1 MCKQC
6 NANPVYEFT
15 NQRKLCKNCFT
26 GYFEKKALYSI
37 RKFGMIKKGNVI
49 GYENKK
55 DFRNVVLLEILKI
68 LEDKASV
75 EIINL
80 PNKRVNKTVSP
91 STLDLEA
98 GEITNTLIKKNMN
111 ELKKISPVENRIIKP
126 LYLFLDEEVLLYAKL
141 KNLKFKM
148 EKNRQNK
155 LENFIDFLENKHPEI
170 KRAIVNSFLKIN
182 PVRE

>member
-1 MCKQC
+1 M
-6 NANPVYEFT
+6 
-15 NQRKLCKNCFT
+15 
-26 GYFEKKALYSI
+26 
-37 RKFGMIKKGNVI
+37 
-49 GYENKK
+49 
-55 DFRNVVLLEILKI
+55 KI